1 MERYIRN
8 AFAAFTIAFIF
19 SGFAV
24 AQVSDDISL
33 ARNWKLCP
41 GEVFELPTEIFQEWV
56 PVGCEVVDCCP
67 GCPGIV
73 DKINWRIHVEGAPLE
88 SLSLKFNRL
97 PKDIAAGLKLGG
109 TAQGSAEGMLIGRG
123 EGTIEGLPAEIA
135 GRAPVAQIEV
145 GLDKAWM
152 QDQAKNAAAG
162 DAGDAG
168 DTGDAKD
175 AGHIVIEQFYGKYR
189 VNEYKIAYRFP
200 FCPGGLS
207 DRIVLQNNASGDS
220 ASVLVDARRSTGCVI
235 EESRRGGGIIGMG
248 SVLSNAGCRSEVA
261 VFSDDDAM
269 KLVEGVGSWTNFLG
283 DTLNV
288 NLTPNRLMAPVDVWI
303 ARDFALLTALGDINN
318 ANLLYNTNNAG
329 IGFSPNFRIVT
340 GNPAAL
346 AAIGTGCANAPGLL
360 GSAFFTPGRLN
371 VYYVNGA
378 FTGVNCGAS
387 RNIQYIGTTANNQ
400 SLAHEFGHSMS
411 LDHTNGNPAFPVTN
425 VMVGGGA
432 GRTHFSDGQ
441 SFRMNAQCSSTLN
454 VNGVRAGPL
463 RRCNS
468 TIGGNVTCPIAM
480 DSHCPPL
487 ATDALPK

>member
-1 MERYIRN
+1 MDRYIRN
-8 AFAAFTIAFIF
+8 ALAAFTVAFIF

-41 GEVFELPTEIFQEWV
+41 GEVFELPKEIFTEWV

-67 GCPGIV
+67 GCPGILE
-73 DKINWRIHVEGAPLE
+73 KINWRIHVEGAPLE
-88 SLSLKFNRL
+88 SLTLKFNRL

-109 TAQGSAEGMLIGRG
+109 TAQGSAENVLVGKG
-123 EGTIEGLPAEIA
+123 EGTISGLPVEVA

-145 GLDKAWM
+145 AMDQAWM
-152 QDQAKNAAAG
+152 QDQAKKGAAANAG
-162 DAGDAG
+162 DAADDGSDAG
-168 DTGDAKD
+168 D
-175 AGHIVIEQFYGKYR
+175 IIIEQFIGKYR
-189 VNEYKIAYRFP
+189 VHEYKIAYRFP
-200 FCPGGLS
+200 LCPGGAK

-220 ASVLVDARRSTGCVI
+220 AAVLVDARRSAGCVL
-235 EESRRGGGIIGMG
+235 EEARRGTGVIGMG
-248 SVLSNAGCRSEVA
+248 SVLSNGGCRSEVA

-269 KLVEGVGSWTNFLG
+269 RLVEGVSAWTDPLG

-288 NLTPNRLMAPVDVWI
+288 NLTPDRLMAPVTVWL
-303 ARDFALLTALGDINN
+303 ARAGALATAIGDINN
-318 ANLLYNTNNAG
+318 ANLLYNTNNSG
-329 IGFSPNFRIVT
+329 IGFTPTFQLVS
-340 GNPAAL
+340 GDPAAV
-346 AAIGTGCANAPGLL
+346 AAIGTGCGSAPGLL

-378 FTGVNCGAS
+378 FTGVNCGVS
-387 RNIQYIGTTANNQ
+387 RNIQFLGTTANNQ

-468 TIGGNVTCPIAM
+468 TIGGNVTCPAAM

-487 ATDALPK
+487 ATDVLPK

>member
-1 MERYIRN
+1 MDRYIRN
-8 AFAAFTIAFIF
+8 ALAAFTIAFIF

-24 AQVSDDISL
+24 AQVSDDINL
-33 ARNWKLCP
+33 ARNWKFCP

-88 SLSLKFNRL
+88 SMRLKFNGL
-97 PKDIAAGLKLGG
+97 PKDVAARLKLGG
-109 TAQGSAEGMLIGRG
+109 TAQGSAENMLIGKG
-123 EGTIEGLPAEIA
+123 EGTISGLPAEIA

-145 GLDKAWM
+145 AVDEAWM
-152 QDQAKNAAAG
+152 QDQAKKGEAADAGDVG
-162 DAGDAG
+162 DAGDA
-168 DTGDAKD
+168 D
-175 AGHIVIEQFYGKYR
+175 AGHIIIEQFHGKYR
-189 VNEYKIAYRFP
+189 VNEYKSAYRFP
-200 FCPGGLS
+200 LCPGGLS
-207 DRIVLQNNASGDS
+207 DRIVLTNNASADS
-220 ASVLVDARRSTGCVI
+220 ASVLVDARRSTGCVL
-235 EESRRGGGIIGMG
+235 EESRRGSGIVGMG

-269 KLVEGVGSWTNFLG
+269 RLVENPPQWTNFLG
-283 DTLNV
+283 DTLFV
-288 NLTPNRLMAPVDVWI
+288 NLTPNRLMAPVDIWI
-303 ARDFALLTALGDINN
+303 ARDFALLTALADINN
-318 ANLLYNTNNAG
+318 ANLLYNSNNSG

-340 GNPAAL
+340 GSPAAL
-346 AAIGTGCANAPGLL
+346 ATIGTGCANAPGLL

-378 FTGVNCGAS
+378 FTGINCNAS
-387 RNIQYIGTTANNQ
+387 RNIQYVGTTANNQ
-400 SLAHEFGHSMS
+400 TLAHEFGHSMS
-411 LDHTNGNPAFPVTN
+411 LDHVNGNPAFPVTN

-468 TIGGNVTCPIAM
+468 TIPGNVTCPVAM